1 MGTLAP
7 RQFVAMRNLATE
19 EVSMSNVPMTRRD
32 DLLAEHLTTHHHL
45 AFLQLADG
53 RILYA
58 QA

>member
-19 EVSMSNVPMTRRD
+19 EVSMSNEPMTRRD
-32 DLLAEHLTTHHHL
+32 DLLAEHLTMHRHL
-45 AFLQLADG
+45 AILQLADG